1 MSIPREESPEAEV
14 WMIFNADSKKG
25 LNALF
30 SWLDDGLV
38 KEPPEPLAEGKFVA
52 LLEAAVHRDVVAR
65 LS

>member
-1 MSIPREESPEAEV
+1 MPDSGETEV
-14 WMIFNADSKKG
+14 LVIFNADSKAG

-38 KEPPEPLAEGKFVA
+38 KEPPEPLVEGKFVA
-52 LLEAAVHRDVVAR
+52 LLEAAVHHDVMAR